1 MVAELLKEIGLTER
15 ESKVYLS
22 LLDLGRST
30 TGPLIKTS
38 EVPNSKIYEILSSLH
53 KKGLVTWVIG
63 GKTKFFE
70 AADPKTLLRLFDQK
84 RRTLAN
90 MLPELEARRS
100 RAQSPQ
106 SVSLFEGFPAIR
118 NLYIDLLSQAGPKV
132 LYGMTA
138 ADWIEDKMVGDFYSW
153 YASLKQE
160 YGVTSRLLVS
170 KKNWAAFQRQ
180 YKTMKLLP
188 KWEAKPSHI
197 SFPGDVGI
205 VGKHVLILNW
215 DEVPT
220 AILIQSKWLSQQY
233 MQFFKEAWSSP

>member
-30 TGPLIKTS
+30 TGPLIKAS
-38 EVPNSKIYEILSSLH
+38 GVPNSKIYEILSSLH

-70 AADPKTLLRLFDQK
+70 AAEPKTLLRLFDQK

-90 MLPELEARRS
+90 MLPELEARKS
-100 RAQSPQ
+100 RAKSPQ

-118 NLYIDLLSQAGPKV
+118 NLFIDLVSQAGNTT
-132 LYGMTA
+132 LYGITT
-138 ADWIEDKMVGDFYSW
+138 ADWIENQMVGDFYSW
-153 YASLKQE
+153 YANLKQE
-160 YGVTSRLLVS
+160 YNVTSRLLVS
-170 KKNWAAFQRQ
+170 KKNWTAFKKR
-180 YKTMKLLP
+180 YHSMKALP
-188 KWEAKPSHI
+188 YWEARPSRV

-205 VGKHVLILNW
+205 TGDDVLIINW

-220 AILIQSKWLSQQY
+220 AILIQSKWLANQY
-233 MQFFKEAWSSP
+233 MQFFKEAWSPS